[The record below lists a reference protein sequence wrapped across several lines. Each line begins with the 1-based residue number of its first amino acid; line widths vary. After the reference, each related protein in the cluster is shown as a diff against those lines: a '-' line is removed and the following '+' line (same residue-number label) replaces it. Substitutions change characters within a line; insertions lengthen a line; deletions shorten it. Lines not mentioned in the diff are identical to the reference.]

1 MLLTEFDQES
11 YDKGIIINDEIKM
24 VKNLME
30 TIQWPPE
37 EAMNALKISDEYRKY
52 IIMELEREKL

>member
-1 MLLTEFDQES
+1 MLREFDQEA
-11 YDKGIIINDEIKM
+11 YDRGIIINSEIKM
-24 VKNLME
+24 IKNLME
-30 TIQWPPE
+30 TTQWSPE